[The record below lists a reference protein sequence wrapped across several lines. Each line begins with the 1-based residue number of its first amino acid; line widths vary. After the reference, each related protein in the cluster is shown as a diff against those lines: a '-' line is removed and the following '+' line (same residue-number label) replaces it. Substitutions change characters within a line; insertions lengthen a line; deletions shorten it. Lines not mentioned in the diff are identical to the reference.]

1 VTCAS
6 DPLIAASA
14 LKHGVSAENILHA
27 YRNPV
32 RARDLDDGFT
42 MLIGPAIDGDLL
54 EIGVVTGTEG
64 PVVVHAM
71 RARPQFL
78 ARGVN

>member
-1 VTCAS
+1 VRVRD

-14 LKHGVSAENILHA
+14 LKHGVTAEDILHA
-27 YRNPV
+27 YRNPI
-32 RARDLDDGFT
+32 RAYDLDDGFT
-42 MLIGPAIDGDLL
+42 MLVGPASSGDLL

-64 PVVVHAM
+64 PVIVHAL

-78 ARGVN
+78 TRGVN